1 MKLGVYGL
9 GRFGYFWADLLSNYC
24 EVKAYSRDPERATP
38 PKVERIGIEEL
49 CALPIVF
56 FCNSI
61 SSFEPVIK
69 DLAGQFKPGT
79 LIIDTCSVKSHPA
92 KVMHQYLP
100 PEVHILASHP
110 MFGPD
115 SARQGIANL
124 PIILCPIKERECN
137 SLLDE
142 WSTFFKMIG
151 LRVIIM
157 TPEEHDRQ
165 AAFTQGITHYVGRVL
180 ADLNLKASPIATLG
194 YKKLLEI
201 IEQTCNDPWQ
211 LFIDLQKYNP
221 YTRDMR
227 KQLHESIEKIYTLL
241 ENFP

>member
-1 MKLGVYGL
+1 MKIGVYGL
-9 GRFGYFWADLLSNYC
+9 GRFGYFWAELLSNYC
-24 EVKAYSRDPERATP
+24 EVMAYSRNPERIVPA
-38 PKVERIGIEEL
+38 KVERVSEDEL
-49 CALPIVF
+49 CKLPVIF

-69 DLAGQFKPGT
+69 QLAGQFNPGT
-79 LIIDTCSVKSHPA
+79 LIIDTCSVKVHPVQ
-92 KVMHQYLP
+92 VMHQYLP
-100 PEVHILASHP
+100 QEVNILATHP

-124 PIILCPIKERECN
+124 PIILCPLRERDCSRQLE
-137 SLLDE
+137 E

-151 LRVIIM
+151 LHVIMM
-157 TPEEHDRQ
+157 TPEEHDQQ

-180 ADLNLKASPIATLG
+180 ADLGLKESPKATLG

-211 LFIDLQKYNP
+211 LFIDLQRYNP
-221 YTRDMR
+221 YTEEMR
-227 KQLHESIEKIYTLL
+227 KQLHASVEKIY
-241 ENFP
+241 NSCAC